1 MAINLLVPL
10 AVALGG
16 AVWRAF
22 RTDQSFPSA
31 GLQGRYSQDD
41 VGLRLSLTGFRPQAN
56 AILQIHARNSNG
68 GFLKAAHRIFAD
80 NDGDF
85 SLGSDLEGDSCH
97 FYVPHGAILGA
108 EGDSLIISARIANG
122 SAAVTED
129 IFHVELIKRPFS
141 IVRYLEPLLM
151 LGKILAQ
158 SDGPLVREEV
168 RYLRELIRDKF
179 GGSETE
185 LEELRLLLKPAQ
197 DMATSDVAEVLR
209 YRMPH
214 LDLDEVAKFFINVA
228 AADALVNPAEANCMK
243 DMLRLLGAREVD
255 LHEFISSLGL
265 SNPAPELEACL
276 TVLSLTGKPTQEE
289 LLKAW
294 RRAVRDFHPDR
305 YQSRDLPD
313 AVKSVL
319 AQRTLE
325 INSAYETL
333 AKAYGYK

>member
-1 MAINLLVPL
+1 
-10 AVALGG
+10 
-16 AVWRAF
+16 
-22 RTDQSFPSA
+22 
-31 GLQGRYSQDD
+31 
-41 VGLRLSLTGFRPQAN
+41 
-56 AILQIHARNSNG
+56 
-68 GFLKAAHRIFAD
+68 
-80 NDGDF
+80 
-85 SLGSDLEGDSCH
+85 
-97 FYVPHGAILGA
+97 
-108 EGDSLIISARIANG
+108 
-122 SAAVTED
+122 
-129 IFHVELIKRPFS
+129 
-141 IVRYLEPLLM
+141 
-151 LGKILAQ
+151 
-158 SDGPLVREEV
+158 
-168 RYLRELIRDKF
+168 
-179 GGSETE
+179 
-185 LEELRLLLKPAQ
+185 
-197 DMATSDVAEVLR
+197 
-209 YRMPH
+209 MPH